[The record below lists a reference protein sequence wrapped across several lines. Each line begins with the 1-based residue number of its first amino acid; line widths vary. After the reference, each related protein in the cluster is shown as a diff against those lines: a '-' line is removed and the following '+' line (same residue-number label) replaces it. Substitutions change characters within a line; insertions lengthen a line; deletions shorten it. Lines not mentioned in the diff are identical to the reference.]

1 MLSKVQLSRVQ
12 LVAARWG
19 EQGLEREEQNETQPV
34 VVGGG
39 VRTSNAVGVPV
50 GGLSVV
56 RVDRVLHS

>member
-34 VVGGG
+34 VGGG
-39 VRTSNAVGVPV
+39 
-50 GGLSVV
+50 GGCEPLT
-56 RVDRVLHS
+56 RGGCQ